1 MIRHAR
7 RIYLIDD
14 TEDSRELIHRWIQ
27 QDPRITITGVARTLD
42 KAIQDLENEQPDL
55 LILNIGRQPGVTMD
69 FIRRLRSQWPSLN
82 LLVFSDEEETIYAE
96 RVLRLGANGYLMKSC
111 EAQEFHTALNTILRG
126 DLYVSPIMEN
136 RILQTLAGQGE
147 MDEHEPSQLLSN
159 RELEVFVKIGQGTTS
174 REIARQLGLSIK
186 TIETHRAHIKR
197 KMNIESSRD
206 LSDQARDWLAR
217 SANVK

>member
-14 TEDSRELIHRWIQ
+14 TVDSRELINRWML
-27 QDPRITITGVARTLD
+27 QDPRIIIMGAARTLD
-42 KAIQDLENEQPDL
+42 RAIQDLENALPDL
-55 LILNIGRQPGVTMD
+55 LILNIGSQPGVTMD

-147 MDEHEPSQLLSN
+147 LDKREPSQLLSN

-197 KMNIESSRD
+197 KMHIESSRD